1 MSLKTLVTV
10 FPATHARETGSIK
23 KCIGLENTHQTHQT
37 LSPPSPDASEWV
49 LTFRP
54 LADAIPSEL
63 RIRRLLKFALRSL
76 KLRCVRLGQPPASS
90 ALKTVSKEKNDANA

>member
-1 MSLKTLVTV
+1 MSTNATVAPKPAKTD
-10 FPATHARETGSIK
+10 PER
-23 KCIGLENTHQTHQT
+23 
-37 LSPPSPDASEWV
+37 WV

-90 ALKTVSKEKNDANA
+90 ALKTVSK